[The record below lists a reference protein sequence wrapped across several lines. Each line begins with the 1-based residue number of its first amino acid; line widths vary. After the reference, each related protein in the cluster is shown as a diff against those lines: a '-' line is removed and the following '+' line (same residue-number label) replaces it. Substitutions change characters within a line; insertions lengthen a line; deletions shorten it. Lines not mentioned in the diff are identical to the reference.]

1 MISKHIKGSMKH
13 DRDTKKTCFV
23 CGHVRHLKVDICG
36 YCISRLKRLKNA
48 EKGEVDHKIF

>member
-1 MISKHIKGSMKH
+1 MISEHIKGSMKH
-13 DRDTKKTCFV
+13 DRNTKKTCFV